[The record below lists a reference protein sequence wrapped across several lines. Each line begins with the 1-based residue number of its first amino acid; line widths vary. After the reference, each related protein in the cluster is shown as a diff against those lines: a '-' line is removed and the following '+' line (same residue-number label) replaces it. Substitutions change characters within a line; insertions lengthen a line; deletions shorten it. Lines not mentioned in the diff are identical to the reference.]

1 MAKKITCRVG
11 TKWNAMHVTVSH
23 NDTYRTMRRSCPR
36 GLVCGFLGLKAE
48 QHFSQVFILCLLVFK
63 RVVEQV
69 GARTLILLVLGP
81 SNFVFLSLAL

>member
-36 GLVCGFLGLKAE
+36 GLVCRFLGLKGRAT
-48 QHFSQVFILCLLVFK
+48 FFTSFY
-63 RVVEQV
+63 
-69 GARTLILLVLGP
+69 TLFAG
-81 SNFVFLSLAL
+81 F